1 MSSKLENTAEI
12 PEEYDRAMA
21 RALNLL
27 ARRQHAARELET
39 KLLRTFEQ
47 PVIQRVLARLSELGH
62 VDDPAFAREYARQ
75 RFKRSPRA
83 ALAVVSELI
92 KRGVR
97 RGTAEE
103 AVALVLAEEGLEEN
117 LLAETAARKK
127 LASFQNLEPSEQKI
141 RLFRFLSSR
150 GFAKAVALRAVKRIL
165 APTGKHN

>member
-1 MSSKLENTAEI
+1 MANTGET

-27 ARRQHAARELET
+27 SRRQHAARELEL
-39 KLLRTFEQ
+39 KLARKFEQ
-47 PVIQRVLARLSELGH
+47 PVIRRVLARLSELGH

-83 ALAVVSELI
+83 PLAVVSELI

-97 RGTAEE
+97 RDTAQE
-103 AVALVLAEEGLEEN
+103 AVALVLAEEGLEGD
-117 LLAETAARKK
+117 LLAEIAARKK
-127 LASFQNLEPSEQKI
+127 LTTFQGLEPSEQKI

-150 GFAKAVALRAVKRIL
+150 GFAKAEALRAVERIL
-165 APTGKHN
+165 TPTGKNN

>member
-1 MSSKLENTAEI
+1 MSGRLVNTGEA
-12 PEEYDRAMA
+12 PEQYTRAMV
-21 RALNLL
+21 RALSLL

-39 KLLRTFEQ
+39 KLLRNFEQ

-75 RFKRSPRA
+75 RFERSPRA
-83 ALAVVSELI
+83 PLAVVSELI

-97 RGTAEE
+97 RVTAEE
-103 AVALVLAEEGLEEN
+103 AVTLVLAEGGLEED

-127 LASFQNLEPSEQKI
+127 LAAFQNLEPSKQKI

-150 GFAKAVALRAVKRIL
+150 GFAKAAALRVVERIL
-165 APTGKHN
+165 EPTGKSN

>member
-1 MSSKLENTAEI
+1 MANTGET

-27 ARRQHAARELET
+27 SHRQHAVRELEL
-39 KLLRTFEQ
+39 KLSRNFEQ
-47 PVIQRVLARLSELGH
+47 PVIRRVLARLSELGH

-83 ALAVVSELI
+83 PLAVVSELI

-97 RGTAEE
+97 RDTAQE
-103 AVALVLAEEGLEEN
+103 AVVLVLAEEGLEDD
-117 LLAETAARKK
+117 LLAEIAARKK
-127 LASFQNLEPSEQKI
+127 LTAFQGLELSEQKI